1 MSDGKGMGVTQK
13 IIWAMTIGSIFGWLL
28 FRLGTF
34 AEGTA
39 FAQFMNQFVI
49 NGVLFIGGK
58 VFINALKLLV
68 VPLVFI
74 SLVCGVCSSSSG
86 SQLGRV
92 GLKTFCLYLGTTA
105 VAVTIALTLAN
116 VTQPG
121 EGAELG
127 SAESYTVGS
136 PPTLV
141 EVLTGMVPSNAI
153 QAMAKANMLQVIVF
167 ALLFGLAIKHSGAA
181 GERVRDIFSDLNHV
195 VMSMVN
201 LVMSFAPYGV
211 FCLVA
216 TVFAQ
221 KGIGFIVPLLLYVVT
236 VVIALAIHG
245 GGTYSL
251 ILVWLAKVNPL
262 RFYKK
267 MYPAMIFAF
276 STASSAATM
285 PITLRLVQR
294 AVGVKN
300 SIAAFTVP
308 MGATINMDGTA
319 IMQGVATVF
328 IAGAYGIDLTL
339 ADYLAVIATATL
351 ASVGT
356 AAVPGAGMI
365 TLSMVLI
372 QVGLPA
378 EAIGLILGVDRILDM
393 MRTAVNVTGDA
404 AITTA
409 VAGSEGQFDKSILLS
424 DAHGDEEEDELVEVE
439 EALEAMEE
447 KPQAT

>member
-1 MSDGKGMGVTQK
+1 MADQKNMSVTQK
-13 IIWAMTIGSIFGWLL
+13 IIWSMVLGLLVGWGL
-28 FRLGTF
+28 FRVGLF
-34 AEGTA
+34 APDTILVD
-39 FAQFMNQFVI
+39 FINKFLI

-92 GLKTFCLYLGTTA
+92 GVKTFLLYLMTTA
-105 VAVTIALTLAN
+105 IAITLALSVAN
-116 VTQPG
+116 LTQPG

-127 SAESYTVGS
+127 SAESFQVDS

-141 EVLTGMVPSNAI
+141 EVLIGMVPSNPV

-167 ALLFGLAIKHSGAA
+167 ALLFGLAIKHA
-181 GERVRDIFSDLNHV
+181 GHAGDRIREVFADLNHV
-195 VMSMVN
+195 VMAMVN

-221 KGIGFIVPLLLYVVT
+221 KGIGFIVPLFKYFMT
-236 VVIALAIHG
+236 VVVVLLLHSLG
-245 GGTYSL
+245 VYST
-251 ILVWLAKVNPL
+251 ILVWLAKINPM

-285 PITLRLVQR
+285 PITMRLVER
-294 AVGVKN
+294 AVGVRN
-300 SIAAFTVP
+300 SVAAFTVP

-328 IAGAYGIDLTL
+328 IAGAYSIDLSL
-339 ADYLAVIATATL
+339 GDYLAVIATATL

-378 EAIGLILGVDRILDM
+378 EAIGLILGVDRLLDM
-393 MRTAVNVTGDA
+393 LRTAVNVTGDA
-404 AITTA
+404 TITTA
-409 VAGSEGQFDKSILLS
+409 VANTENQFDREIFFS
-424 DAHGDEEEDELVEVE
+424 DASGEEENEDDVVIH
-439 EALEAMEE
+439 
-447 KPQAT
+447 